1 MANPIMSLFGGL
13 GGGNNNIFMQAVGAM
28 MRGESPRDFM
38 KTLANTTPALQ
49 GMDLD
54 DIDATAQRLCRERG
68 IDPNKLSAEIRQS
81 IDRLSK

>member
-1 MANPIMSLFGGL
+1 MANPLMSIFC
-13 GGGNNNIFMQAVGAM
+13 GGGSNMFMQAVGAM

-38 KTLANTTPALQ
+38 AKLANTTPALQ
-49 GMDLD
+49 GLDLD

-68 IDPNKLSAEIRQS
+68 IDPTKLSAEIRQS